1 MRKKI
6 IVTVLSLCSYLS
18 FGQDLKPVDY
28 VNTLMG
34 TQSKHSLSNGNT
46 YPAVGLPWGMNL
58 WTPQTGKMGDG
69 WAYTYDADKI
79 KGFKQTHQPSP
90 WMNDYGAFAIMP
102 GVGKPKFK
110 EDERASWFSHK
121 AEVATPYSYSV
132 YLADADVTA
141 ELTPTERAA
150 YFKFDFPK
158 TDSAYVVID
167 ALDKGSYIKILPKE
181 KKIIGYTTRY
191 AAGKYE
197 NFKNYFVVQFDKDFD
212 LTSAWKDNA
221 LVNNQLEITSN
232 HAGAIVG
239 FKLKAKESVYAKV
252 ASSFISFDQAE
263 INLKR
268 EIGNQSFTQVKN
280 NAKDIWSKTLSK
292 IEVKGGTDE
301 QYRTFYSAMYR
312 TLFFPQKLYEID
324 AQNKIK
330 HWSPYN
336 GKILDGRMFAGTGF
350 WDTFRALYPFLNLV
364 YPSINVEMQEGLANA
379 FKEGGF
385 LPEWSSP
392 GFADV
397 MIGNNS
403 ASVVADAYIKGLRGY
418 DIETLWKAVV
428 HGANNEGPMDAVG
441 RRGVSYYNSLGY
453 VPYDVQINEN
463 AARTLEYAYDDFAIY
478 QLGKALGKPESE
490 IGIFKKRAY
499 NYKNVFDTSTGMMR
513 GKNKDGKFQ
522 SPFNPFKWGDAFTE
536 GNSWHYTW
544 SVFQDI
550 DGLSKLI
557 GGKKKFEAK
566 LDEVFSLPPVFDD
579 SYYGSVIHEIREMQI
594 MNMGQYAHGN
604 QPIQHMIYLYNYAG
618 APYKTQY
625 WTRQVINKLY
635 KPTPDGYCGDEDNGQ
650 TSAWYVFSALGFY
663 PVTPATNQYVLG
675 APLFKEA
682 TIHLEN
688 GKKIEI
694 KAPQNSQEN
703 IYVESLKVNNQPYSK
718 NWLNHQELMKGA
730 VLNFDMKAQPNKERG
745 SQEKDFP
752 YSMSTEKL

>member
-6 IVTVLSLCSYLS
+6 IVTVLSLCSYFS

-110 EDERASWFSHK
+110 EEERASWFSHK

-132 YLADADVTA
+132 YLADADVTT

-212 LTSAWKDNA
+212 LTSAWKDTA
-221 LVNNQLEITSN
+221 LVNDQLEITSN

-252 ASSFISFDQAE
+252 ASSFISFEQAE

-268 EIGNQSFTQVKN
+268 EIGSQSFTQVKS
-280 NAKDIWSKTLSK
+280 NAKDIWSKTLGK

-312 TLFFPQKLYEID
+312 TLFFPQKIYEID

-364 YPSINVEMQEGLANA
+364 YPSINAEMQEGLANA

-550 DGLSKLI
+550 DGLSKLM